1 MGNINY
7 PYTNVNGFKSVILNP
22 RVMVPDNPDITKSVD
37 VGGEKV
43 SIKTSTTERIVNE
56 GSMTEREK

>member
-1 MGNINY
+1 M
-7 PYTNVNGFKSVILNP
+7 LNP
-22 RVMVPDNPDITKSVD
+22 IVTLPDNSDITKSVD

-56 GSMTEREK
+56 GPMTEREK

>member
-1 MGNINY
+1 MND
-7 PYTNVNGFKSVILNP
+7 FKTVILNP
-22 RVMVPDNPDITKSVD
+22 RVMLPDNPDITKSVD

-56 GSMTEREK
+56 GPMTEGEK